1 MTQYE
6 IYKKELESITK
17 EISNE
22 ETECAKKGLSYE
34 DMIEKTRDLRYKV
47 YRLDKEMRLIQ
58 DPALQYNKEWKG
70 ELMPI
75 EEFMTLCGTELTD
88 NDGYGLYATETSVSD
103 VRIYPS
109 DVLEEKYRDDFTHVM
124 WFDVITE

>member
-6 IYKKELESITK
+6 IYKKELEHITK